1 MTTSWSDFND
11 APSQYPEFKD
21 ATVPTDDIRQQLIGR
36 LDQVLSYLL
45 PAGRIKRGVYE
56 IGDIQGNKGDSLK
69 IELNSGKAGMWHDFA
84 TGEGGDIFDLWA
96 ACHNLDTKHQFPQV
110 VSSASEWLGLS
121 LSSPSPAP
129 IPSTQAKPAKH
140 IPEDEL
146 GPHTAKWDYLDGD
159 GKLIAC
165 VYRYDT
171 ADGKEFR
178 PWDVLAKKHR
188 APTPRPLFNQPGLK
202 ENQHVVL
209 VEGEKA
215 AEALMAHG
223 ITATTAMNG
232 AKAPPEK
239 TDWTPLKGK
248 HLLIWP
254 DHDEAGSAYAE
265 AVSAY
270 LGAQGITASLTILDV
285 PNDKPEKWDA
295 ADAVSEGLDI
305 RAFIAACIKT
315 EKAAVTAVPAFT
327 VGHFLDDT
335 SPMPEDLILPRV
347 LTPGGLMVFG
357 GAPKVGK
364 SDFLLS
370 LLAHMAAGVPFLG
383 MKPPRPLRIFY
394 LQAEIGYHYLRE
406 RLQNMA
412 FDKNLLPLVR
422 KNLVVTPQFKMLLN
436 EHGVA
441 ATCEAIH
448 SHFSDLEV
456 DIIVVD
462 PLRNVFDGGEGDA
475 GENDNAA
482 MLFFLQQR
490 LDALRDAVNPD
501 AGIILAHHTR
511 KIQKKQ
517 LEEDPFQALSGA
529 SSLRGYYTTGLIMFQ
544 PDENQS
550 YRQLIFELRN
560 GPRLR
565 SKVIDKV
572 DGAWQEMEYSSDR
585 LVNRDYGQKLDAER
599 RRKRDVILEII
610 YEESRAGRVYTM
622 NQFCQAFENRAGLG
636 GKDTIRGRLD
646 VLSTKGYVKFFKDA
660 DNYGLSSP
668 SRTKYG
674 FLCVEDMHLGTGE
687 EMVDPHTGE
696 VSTKLQA
703 VYPTHYKCR
712 QTAAVLPVENPRVW
726 IYDEED
732 QA

>member
-21 ATVPTDDIRQQLIGR
+21 AAVPTDDIRQQLIGR

-110 VSSASEWLGLS
+110 VSSASEWLGLT
-121 LSSPSPAP
+121 SPTP
-129 IPSTQAKPAKH
+129 IPVAPVKPAKH

-146 GPHTAKWDYLDGD
+146 GPHTAKWDYLDSD

-223 ITATTAMNG
+223 ITATTTMNG

-239 TDWTPLKGK
+239 TDWSPLKGK

-254 DHDEAGSAYAE
+254 DHDEAGRAYSE
-265 AVSAY
+265 AVSTY
-270 LGAQGITASLTILDV
+270 LGSQGIAASLTVLDV

-295 ADAVSEGLDI
+295 ADAVAEGLDI

-441 ATCEAIH
+441 ATCEAIR
-448 SHFSDLEV
+448 SHFGDLGV

-599 RRKRDVILEII
+599 CRKRDVILEII
-610 YEESRAGRVYTM
+610 YAESRAGRVYTM

>member
-1 MTTSWSDFND
+1 MTDLLVCMDFND
-11 APSQYPEFKD
+11 APDQAVTDGEAVD
-21 ATVPTDDIRQQLIGR
+21 AKALKAR
-36 LDQVLSYLL
+36 LLDRLSEALAYLF
-45 PAGRIKRGVYE
+45 PNGKQRGEQFVVGDVQGHAGKSLVV
-56 IGDIQGNKGDSLK
+56 DLQGQ
-69 IELNSGKAGMWHDFA
+69 KAGMWIDFA
-84 TGEGGDIFDLWA
+84 TGEGGDVLDLWA
-96 ACHNLDTKHQFPQV
+96 QVNGLDSQRDFPQIIQSV
-110 VSSASEWLGLS
+110 AQWLGELP
-121 LSSPSPAP
+121 LHPVQPP
-129 IPSTQAKPAKH
+129 TRKEPMDP
-140 IPEDEL
+140 L
-146 GPHTAKWDYLDGD
+146 GPWSDKWDYHDQNGS
-159 GKLIAC
+159 LIAC
-165 VYRYDT
+165 IYRYDT
-171 ADGKEFR
+171 PEGKEYR
-178 PWDVLAKKHR
+178 PWDVRARKIR
-188 APTPRPLFNQPGLK
+188 APNPRPLYNQPGLLTASD
-202 ENQHVVL
+202 VVL

-215 AEALMAHG
+215 ADALIQQG
-223 ITATTAMNG
+223 IVATTAMNG
-232 AKAPPEK
+232 ANAPVDK
-239 TDWTPLKGK
+239 TDWSPLTGK
-248 HLLIWP
+248 HVLIWP
-254 DHDEAGSAYAE
+254 DKDEAGRQYAQR
-265 AVSAY
+265 ACDA
-270 LGAQGITASLTILDV
+270 LSLVGVTSVAILQ
-285 PNDKPEKWDA
+285 PPADKPEKWDA
-295 ADAVSEGLDI
+295 ADAVAEGLDI
-305 RAFIAACIKT
+305 RAFITSCSKT
-315 EKAAVTAVPAFT
+315 EPMAQCAVPAFT
-327 VGHFLDDT
+327 VGHFLDDA

-370 LLAHMAAGVPFLG
+370 MLAHMAAGIPFLG

-412 FDKNLLPLVR
+412 LDNNLLPLVR
-422 KNLVVTPQFKMLLN
+422 KNLVITPQFKMLLN

-441 ATCEAIH
+441 ATCESIR
-448 SHFSDLEV
+448 SHFANLSV

-529 SSLRGYYTTGLIMFQ
+529 GSLRGYYTTGLIMFQ

-560 GPRLR
+560 GPRLP
-565 SKVIDKV
+565 SKVIDKI
-572 DGAWQEMEYSSDR
+572 DGAWQEMAYRSDR

-599 RRKRDVILEII
+599 RRKSDVILEII
-610 YEESRAGRVYTM
+610 FEEARTGHVYTM

-646 VLSTKGYVKFFKDA
+646 VLATKGYVKFFKDA
-660 DNYGLSSP
+660 NTYGLNSP

-674 FLCVEDMHLGTGE
+674 FLCVEDMHLGSSEEVVDTLTGE
-687 EMVDPHTGE
+687 I
-696 VSTKLQA
+696 STKLQA

-726 IYDEED
+726 VYDEEA